1 MNGFNGADDRYAED
15 EHQRFARYLREPA
28 VVRDE
33 DEADLV
39 TRILRDSDTTMAQ
52 SAIIRHLDRRAALL
66 MTDDG
71 FTAWTRTMAEISAER
86 EFLARRL
93 REWTLLRSIA
103 IGESWG
109 SEEVTT
115 GSDWFQR
122 KAVETLPSP
131 AVLSLLAEAG
141 RTRRVRAEASR
152 RQRQRFRRD

>member
-1 MNGFNGADDRYAED
+1 MNGLNSAGDRFAEA
-15 EHQRFARYLREPA
+15 EHQRFARYLHELA

-39 TRILRDSDTTMAQ
+39 TRILRDPDTTMAQ
-52 SAIIRHLDRRAALL
+52 SAIVRHLNRRAALL
-66 MTDDG
+66 LTDDG
-71 FTAWTRTMAEISAER
+71 FTGWARAMAEISAER

-93 REWTLLRSIA
+93 REWTLLRSITV
-103 IGESWG
+103 GEPWG

-131 AVLSLLAEAG
+131 AVLTLLAETG
-141 RTRRVRAEASR
+141 RTRRVRADASR
-152 RQRQRFRRD
+152 RLHQQHHRD

>member
-1 MNGFNGADDRYAED
+1 MNE
-15 EHQRFARYLREPA
+15 LA

-39 TRILRDSDTTMAQ
+39 TRILRDPDTAMAQ
-52 SAIIRHLDRRAALL
+52 SAIVRHVDRHAAQLL
-66 MTDDG
+66 TDDG
-71 FTAWTRTMAEISAER
+71 FSDWARAMAEISAER

-103 IGESWG
+103 VGKPWG

-122 KAVETLPSP
+122 KAVEILPSP
-131 AVLSLLAEAG
+131 AVLTLLAEAG
-141 RTRRVRAEASR
+141 RTRRVRADASR
-152 RQRQRFRRD
+152 RLRQRHHRD